1 MTRPETVFLAG
12 GFTRVHEGPMTHWL
26 RRALRIGRD
35 GDVVDFLVDGR
46 RRFARG
52 RARMISAAAG
62 SGRFAAWRGAR
73 GRGKR
78 LQGRPRTEIVL
89 SCIGELHLIS
99 SFCVILSEPPLRAM
113 AC

>member
-12 GFTRVHEGPMTHWL
+12 GFTRVYEGPMTHWL

-62 SGRFAAWRGAR
+62 SGRFAARRGD
-73 GRGKR
+73 
-78 LQGRPRTEIVL
+78 V
-89 SCIGELHLIS
+89 
-99 SFCVILSEPPLRAM
+99 
-113 AC
+113 